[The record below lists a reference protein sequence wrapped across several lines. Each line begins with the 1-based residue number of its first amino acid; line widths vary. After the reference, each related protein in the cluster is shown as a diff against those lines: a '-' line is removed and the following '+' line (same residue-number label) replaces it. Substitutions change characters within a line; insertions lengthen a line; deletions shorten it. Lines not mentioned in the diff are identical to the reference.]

1 MKIWTRSS
9 IGEKDPLVTVPNDR
23 QCGAVSMVLDAPLI
37 SRCFGILQRGFFVK
51 ASVGISVGEM
61 LSDQLELPAE
71 WVSEKISTV
80 FLDGKPVDDL
90 DEAVVR
96 EGCTLALSSSVPGL
110 AGAAMR
116 RKGFYA
122 PFRNSITHEKESAVS
137 LKKEGLFR
145 VKLFSLVMAEL
156 GPIFFK
162 KGFYLS
168 SGEFASFLTDQSESF
183 FAGLQK
189 VVLDGQSA
197 PPDTLKNAGFLGNKQ
212 WVNLT
217 ICELR

>member
-1 MKIWTRSS
+1 M
-9 IGEKDPLVTVPNDR
+9 VPDDR
-23 QCGAVSMVLDAPLI
+23 QCGAVTMVLDAPLI

-51 ASVGISVGEM
+51 ASVGVSVGEM

-71 WVSEKISTV
+71 WVYEKISTV
-80 FLDGKPVDDL
+80 FLDGKPVDEL

-122 PFRNSITHEKESAVS
+122 PFRNSITRERERAVS
-137 LKKEGLFR
+137 PKKEGLFR

-156 GPIFFK
+156 GPIFLK
-162 KGFYLS
+162 RGFYLGT
-168 SGEFASFLTDQSESF
+168 GEFVSFLSDQSGSF

-189 VVLDGQSA
+189 VVLDGKSA
-197 PPDTLKNAGFLGNKQ
+197 PPDALKNGGFLGNKK

-217 ICELR
+217 VCEFR